1 MTMPGLETA
10 ETIADALAAQARN
23 HPGRLALAVA
33 RKGRRPDLYGEVSLG
48 ELERDANTFAEV
60 FAHRGIRRGMR
71 TVLMITPGREFC
83 AAIFALLKLGAPPVF
98 IDPGIGL
105 RNIGICIQHA
115 MPAAF
120 IGIRKAQLAR
130 RVFGWGR
137 DTIRISLT
145 VETLPRGESG
155 AAAAAPGEVLPVSHP
170 VDTPEDQGIAAIAF
184 TSGSTGPPKAV
195 VFDHQNLLAQ
205 ADLLGEL
212 LGPYAGE
219 PHLATFPLFLL
230 FAPVLGLAAIIPD
243 MDTSK
248 PGAADPVRLIA
259 AIDDYKCRSTFVSPV
274 LVRRLGSYCRDTT
287 RKLSSIE
294 RVLSA
299 GAPSDPN
306 ALATLAA
313 AIAPGGEI
321 FTPYGATEALPV
333 SNLSSREILTE
344 TSAKT
349 RRGAGVCIGR
359 PLRGISASIIPIGD
373 SLIHDWSE
381 VPPLPR
387 HEIGEIT
394 VSGGVVSR
402 RYFNDPSATGRAKIP
417 CRATG
422 SLYHRMGD
430 VGYLDDLGR
439 LWMCGRKSHRVV
451 TPKRVYFTVP
461 AEGVFNGHGEVARTA
476 LVGVTRRQTTIPV
489 LCVELAA
496 RQSAKAKKRIAE
508 ELRALGANF
517 EHTREIRHFLYHRSF
532 PVDARHN
539 SKIRRED
546 LAVWARKRIGT
557 RNLEVKED

>member
-1 MTMPGLETA
+1 MPGLETA
-10 ETIADALAAQARN
+10 ETIADALAARARS

-33 RKGRRPDLYGEVSLG
+33 RKGRWRGGRYDEVSLA
-48 ELERDANTFAEV
+48 ELEHDADTFAAV
-60 FAHRGIRRGMR
+60 FANHGIRRGMR

-105 RNIGICIQHA
+105 GNVGSCIRNA
-115 MPAAF
+115 MPTAF
-120 IGIRKAQLAR
+120 IGIRKAQMAR

-137 DTIRISLT
+137 DSIRISLT
-145 VETLPRGESG
+145 VESLPRDGSG
-155 AAAAAPGEVLPVSHP
+155 PMAVDRREFPRVSHP
-170 VDTPEDQGIAAIAF
+170 GDTPEDQGIAAIAF

-212 LGPYAGE
+212 SGTYAGE

-230 FAPVLGLAAIIPD
+230 FAPVLGIAAIVPD

-248 PGAADPVRLIA
+248 PAAADPLRLIA
-259 AIDDYKCRSTFVSPV
+259 AIDDYRCRSAFASPA
-274 LVRRLGSYCRDTT
+274 LVCRLGAYCRETN
-287 RKLSSIE
+287 RKLPSME

-344 TSAKT
+344 TSHKT
-349 RRGAGVCIGR
+349 RRGAGVCVGR
-359 PLRGISASIIPIGD
+359 PLRGMTASIIPIGD
-373 SLIHDWSE
+373 SSIHDWSE
-381 VPPLPR
+381 VSPLPR

-402 RYFNDPSATGRAKIP
+402 QYFNNPEATRHSKIT
-417 CRATG
+417 CRVTG
-422 SLYHRMGD
+422 LLYHRMGD

-451 TPKRVYFTVP
+451 TPKRVHFTVP
-461 AEGVFNGHGEVARTA
+461 AEGVFNFHKEVARTA
-476 LVGVTRRQTTIPV
+476 LVGVTCRESTVPV

-496 RQSAKAKKRIAE
+496 RKSAKARKRIAG

-517 EHTREIRHFLYHRSF
+517 EHTRDIRYFLYHRSF

-546 LAVWARKRIGT
+546 LAVWAKRRIGT
-557 RNLEVKED
+557 HNLEVKEE